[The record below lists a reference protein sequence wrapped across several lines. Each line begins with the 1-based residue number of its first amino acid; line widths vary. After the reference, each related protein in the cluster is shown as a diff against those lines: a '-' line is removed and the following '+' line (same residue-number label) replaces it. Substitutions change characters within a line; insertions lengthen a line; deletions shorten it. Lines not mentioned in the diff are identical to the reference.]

1 MRSAAAGRAVA
12 RQPCGR
18 GARLITVLLL
28 AGVVALG
35 GCATRP
41 RDTTRD
47 PFEAFNRATARFNE
61 AVDAALLKPVATAYQ
76 QITPPLVR
84 TGVSNFFGNV
94 SDFWSLTNTLLQFK
108 FPEAGDNL
116 MRVLVNTFFGLGGV
130 LDVAGEL
137 RIERHR
143 EDFGQTLGRWGLT
156 TGPYLVLPFYGPSTL
171 RDTLAFGVETR
182 ADVVRNLSDVPTRN
196 SLSVLRA
203 VEARANLL
211 RASAVLEAAALDKY
225 TFTRDAFLARRRSEI
240 FDGEPPEDQL
250 DAKPPE

>member
-1 MRSAAAGRAVA
+1 MRSGAVHRAAA
-12 RQPCGR
+12 RQSGVP
-18 GARLITVLLL
+18 GAKLIPLVLL
-28 AGVVALG
+28 AGVVTLG
-35 GCATRP
+35 GCASAP

-47 PFEAFNRATARFNE
+47 PFEAANRVTTRFNE

-76 QITPPLVR
+76 AITLPVVR

-94 SDFWSLTNTLLQFK
+94 SDVWSLTNTVLQFK

-130 LDVAGEL
+130 LDVAGEM

-143 EDFGQTLGRWGLT
+143 EDFGQTLGRWGFT
-156 TGPYLVLPFYGPSTL
+156 TGPYLVLPFFGPSTL

-182 ADVVRNLSDVPTRN
+182 ADVVRNLSNVPARN
-196 SLSVLRA
+196 SLTALRA
-203 VEARANLL
+203 VEVRANLL
-211 RASAVLEAAALDKY
+211 RATAVLDEAALDKY
-225 TFTRDAFLARRRSEI
+225 TFARDAFLARRRSQI
-240 FDGEPPEDQL
+240 YDGEPPEDEL